1 MNDSDRARADLVE
14 RLAAHKTLGSAPREQ
29 LEWLADHGTVQHF
42 AAGEVVADTTTTI
55 SDLYV
60 VLSGHMAIRVDRGG
74 GSRKAMEWFA
84 GDVTG
89 KLPYSRMGAPPGVTS
104 AEEPTELFMVPN
116 EDFPEMIARCHDVT
130 AILVHVML
138 DRARRF
144 TRGDL
149 HDEKMASLG
158 RLAAGLAHELN
169 NPASA
174 AVRSAQELL
183 GCLSEVQAASLALG
197 SVQLTRENLEALNQ
211 VRAKLA
217 ERAAVT
223 LSPLERADREDEVA
237 SWVAERGLR
246 EDVAEMLAGTALK
259 VEDLEPLARSLD
271 PESLELAL
279 ISVGAN
285 GRAARITA
293 EVEAAAARVHK
304 LVSAI
309 KGFTYMDQSPAKQP
323 VDVRRGLTETIMILG
338 SKARSKSVEVS
349 LDVEDG
355 VPLIEGFGGELNQVW
370 QNLIDNAIDA
380 VPGGGHV
387 GVTAAS
393 CDGKVVVTVSDDG
406 PGVPEAIRDQIFEP
420 FFTTKPQ
427 GQGTGLGLD
436 IVRRLVHQHEGAV
449 ELKSRP
455 GGTEFRVTLPVH

>member
-1 MNDSDRARADLVE
+1 MNDIDQARADLVE

-29 LEWLADHGTVQHF
+29 LEWLAAHGTVQHF
-42 AAGEVVADTTTTI
+42 AAGEVVADTSTAI
-55 SDLYV
+55 FNLYV

-104 AEEPTELFMVPN
+104 AEEPTELLMVPN
-116 EDFPEMIARCHDVT
+116 DDFPEMIARCHDVT

-174 AVRSAQELL
+174 AVRSAQELV
-183 GCLSEVQAASLALG
+183 GCLLEVEMASLALG
-197 SVQLTRENLEALNQ
+197 SVNLTRENLDALSQ
-211 VRAKLA
+211 VRATIGA
-217 ERAAVT
+217 RANVP
-223 LSPLERADREDEVA
+223 LSPIERADREDALA
-237 SWVAERGLR
+237 SWLAKHGLR
-246 EDVAEMLAGTALK
+246 EEVAETLAGTGLT

-271 PESLELAL
+271 PQSLGLAL
-279 ISVGAN
+279 IAVGAN

-293 EVEAAAARVHK
+293 EVEAAAERVHT
-304 LVSAI
+304 LVTAI
-309 KGFTYMDQSPAKQP
+309 KGFTYMDQSPAKRP
-323 VDVRRGLTETIMILG
+323 VDVKRGLTDTLTILG
-338 SKARSKSVEVS
+338 GKARTRSVTIT
-349 LDVEDG
+349 LDVAGDL
-355 VPLIEGFGGELNQVW
+355 PIIEGFGGELNQVW

-380 VPGGGHV
+380 APEGGHV
-387 GVTAAS
+387 RVKAVS
-393 CDGKVVVTVSDDG
+393 RDGKVVVCVTDDG

-436 IVRRLVHQHEGAV
+436 IVRRLVHQHEGAI
-449 ELKSRP
+449 ELVSRP
-455 GGTEFRVTLPVH
+455 GCTEFRVTLPVH